1 MEGCQHRPDLIG
13 RMLIGGRMMAE
24 YKVLYLVIDRRHMEV
39 FRPHQ
44 ETQRFIVGAGFIPG
58 VGTRYQR
65 FPIQPRMQRRN
76 GHAPLVKDLVYPLRF
91 EQCPCS
97 AMFDRPRLHEVALAV
112 TREFGNESI
121 DAPSMVFR
129 IWP

>member
-65 FPIQPRMQRRN
+65 FPIQPRMQRRVFN
-76 GHAPLVKDLVYPLRF
+76 LCVLSIALIGSLRI
-91 EQCPCS
+91 
-97 AMFDRPRLHEVALAV
+97 LIY
-112 TREFGNESI
+112 N
-121 DAPSMVFR
+121 
-129 IWP
+129 